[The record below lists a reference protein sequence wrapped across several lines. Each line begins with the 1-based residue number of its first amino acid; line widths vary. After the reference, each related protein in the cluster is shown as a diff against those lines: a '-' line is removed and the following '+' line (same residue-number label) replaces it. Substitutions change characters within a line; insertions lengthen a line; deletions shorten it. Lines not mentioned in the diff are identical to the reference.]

1 MTDFQPI
8 GEEALEMLS
17 AHPRFES
24 ITGADGF
31 QRAHRQISGL
41 SEKIPTR
48 AAEILS
54 TA

>member
-24 ITGADGF
+24 ITEPMAIENSSTNI
-31 QRAHRQISGL
+31 R
-41 SEKIPTR
+41 SEREIPTK